1 MALASE
7 ISERSVAARLER
19 LPVSP
24 WHIKM
29 RVIFGIATFFDAFD
43 SLSVAFVVPAIAA
56 AWKVAP
62 QQIGALFS
70 IGFAGQAIG
79 AVFFGWLAER
89 IGRVPAARIT
99 IALFAGM
106 SFVCA
111 TAGNYDQLFWYRF
124 VQGLG
129 LGGQVPIAATY
140 VTELARSDRRGRFML
155 LYELIFPIGL
165 LFAGFAGA
173 WIVPRFGWQ
182 WLFILGGVPAVL
194 AVVLQRMV
202 PESPRWLAAKDRLPE
217 AGRVLDE
224 IETIISHEGTKP
236 LPPLPPLAAEGKH
249 APTRWVELF
258 EARYLPRT
266 LVVWVLWATSFL
278 VGNGL
283 IVWIPTLYRTI
294 YQLPLQESLNLSL
307 LANVAGL
314 LGSLTFALAIDW
326 TGRKPM
332 FTVAFFFSALALL
345 APALLGSP
353 QLITFVVLTC
363 IATYWMFGINLA
375 LYLYTTEI
383 YPTRMRALGTSWA
396 TFWLRFASI
405 IGPIVVGWILPRY
418 GIAGVFLFYTIIS
431 AIGGTVC
438 WWGAIEAKGR
448 VLEEISP

>member
-1 MALASE
+1 MASASD
-7 ISERSVAARLER
+7 ISEQSVAARLER

-56 AWKVAP
+56 AWKIAP

-79 AVFFGWLAER
+79 ALFFGWLAER

-111 TAGNYDQLFWYRF
+111 TATNYDQLFWYRF

-140 VTELARSDRRGRFML
+140 VTEIARSDRRGRFML
-155 LYELIFPIGL
+155 LYELIFPMGL
-165 LFAGFAGA
+165 LFVGFAGA

-182 WLFILGGVPAVL
+182 WLFIFGGLPAVL
-194 AVVLQRMV
+194 AVLLQRMV
-202 PESPRWLAAKDRLPE
+202 PESPRWLAAKQRLPE
-217 AGRVLDE
+217 AGRILEE
-224 IETIISHEGTKP
+224 IESIISKQGAKP
-236 LPPLPPLAAEGKH
+236 LPPVPPIAAETKR

-258 EARYLPRT
+258 ETQYLART

-283 IVWIPTLYRTI
+283 IVWIPTLYRTV
-294 YQLPLQESLNLSL
+294 YQLPLQDSLNLSL

-326 TGRKPM
+326 TGRKPL
-332 FTVAFFFSALALL
+332 FTASSSRRFRSLRWRCSARQR
-345 APALLGSP
+345 SP
-353 QLITFVVLTC
+353 
-363 IATYWMFGINLA
+363 
-375 LYLYTTEI
+375 
-383 YPTRMRALGTSWA
+383 PSW
-396 TFWLRFASI
+396 
-405 IGPIVVGWILPRY
+405 
-418 GIAGVFLFYTIIS
+418 
-431 AIGGTVC
+431 C
-438 WWGAIEAKGR
+438 
-448 VLEEISP
+448 